1 MQRVQRDSESKRLLW
16 GIHFHFFCTFIS
28 FIRPFNAIIGSLF
41 FVLYWLFLLFLLR
54 RQQMLSGV
62 LLSSFR
68 DPPKWRKLG
77 EPSRIRTHR
86 MTFIIKIL
94 PLDYRHIHHSK
105 FRKLHCQPPFHWSSS
120 IINLLQRQTHC
131 RFKSIFHF
139 CNPMQPFAFA
149 IPQQF
154 FSSPFLT
161 PISII
166 PSTLSNIYR
175 FTINCESFLKSVFV
189 SWA

>member
-105 FRKLHCQPPFHWSSS
+105 FRKLHCQPPFHWSLTGLQS
-120 IINLLQRQTHC
+120 IR
-131 RFKSIFHF
+131 RKSKPDAGSNVF
-139 CNPMQPFAFA
+139 
-149 IPQQF
+149 
-154 FSSPFLT
+154 SPFRLT
-161 PISII
+161 SLIVYSFRKQWINRMNRFI
-166 PSTLSNIYR
+166 YASPSYLLEI
-175 FTINCESFLKSVFV
+175 
-189 SWA
+189 